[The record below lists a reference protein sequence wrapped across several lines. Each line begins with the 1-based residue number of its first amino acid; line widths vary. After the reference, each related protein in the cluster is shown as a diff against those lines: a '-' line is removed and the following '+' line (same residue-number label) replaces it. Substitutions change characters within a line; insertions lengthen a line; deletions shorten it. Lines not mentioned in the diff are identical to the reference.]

1 MLDIKHSLNLKIFY
15 SNLIFTD
22 VKELIDSMNSLDEN
36 ETMELMEYMEEGIRI
51 LESNILTIIKFFIR
65 IGRTR
70 GGDCFRPN

>member
-70 GGDCFRPN
+70 GGDRFRPN